1 MNTHAKALSYLYS
14 DSSVLVP
21 RQQHGVRYRMVT
33 CQVDEIRDDE
43 RVNALLLAEG
53 SDDSEAQL
61 YVVRIRD
68 SSVLRR

>member
-1 MNTHAKALSYLYS
+1 MNTDAKALSYLYS

-21 RQQHGVRYRMVT
+21 RQQNGVRYRMVT
-33 CQVDEIRDDE
+33 GQVDEICDDE
-43 RVNALLLAEG
+43 RIDALLLTVG